1 MLLVL
6 QNFYTIKN
14 NLNKYTFLFMKD
26 GGLFILAVFVQSIY
40 SVCIQIKLIEN
51 ALLSCYDD

>member
-1 MLLVL
+1 
-6 QNFYTIKN
+6 
-14 NLNKYTFLFMKD
+14 MKD

-51 ALLSCYDD
+51 ALLSCYDDWTQTLWTLLNDFISK